1 MTRLFRRVIFGG
13 SMVYR
18 ELGAK
23 NLPTAI
29 LLHGGGL
36 APWSLES
43 AAKAL
48 ACEYYCVLP
57 VLDGHSGADRHFTSI
72 EDNAAEIVEFI
83 ESEIGEVELL
93 HGVSLGGQ
101 TALEML
107 ALRPGLCRCAVIE
120 SALCIPS
127 KVTASLIAPSVKM
140 SYGLTKRKWFARL
153 QANYLGIPKE
163 RFEDYYRDTCAI
175 IERDMASLLRANAL
189 YELKPSLRKIGA
201 RVLAVCGGAE
211 YGFMKRSA
219 RLISE
224 SVPNGEC
231 LIIPRLRHGELSLNK
246 AEKFASI
253 AANFCSREA

>member
-1 MTRLFRRVIFGG
+1 
-13 SMVYR
+13 MVYR
-18 ELGAK
+18 EYGAK
-23 NLPTAI
+23 NPPTAI

-48 ACEYYCVLP
+48 ACEYHCVLP

-107 ALRPGLCRCAVIE
+107 SLRPGLCRFAVIE

-127 KVTASLIAPSVKM
+127 QATASLIVPSVKV

-153 QANYLGIPKE
+153 QAAYLGIP
-163 RFEDYYRDTCAI
+163 RDLFEEYYRDTCAI
-175 IERDMASLLRANAL
+175 VERDMAEFLNANAL
-189 YELKPSLRKIGA
+189 YELKPSLRKTET

-231 LIIPRLRHGELSLNK
+231 LIIPHLRHGELSLNK
-246 AEKFASI
+246 ADEFASI